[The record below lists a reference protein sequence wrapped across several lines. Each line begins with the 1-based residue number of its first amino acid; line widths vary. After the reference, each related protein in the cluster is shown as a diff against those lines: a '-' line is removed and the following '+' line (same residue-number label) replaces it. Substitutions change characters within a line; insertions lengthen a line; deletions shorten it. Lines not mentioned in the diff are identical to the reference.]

1 MDVSNKIKANAA
13 NDNSRVNKPGHK
25 SQQPNNENISLG
37 HT

>member
-25 SQQPNNENISLG
+25 SQQPNKSLG